1 MKRLMI
7 FVLMILIVSVACNS
21 IAASAERFDML
32 CERLK
37 KKDNTALNL
46 IVQDYRDFLNNTF
59 DENLKKSQ
67 IFSLEY
73 AMKNGFLSTASH
85 IAQSYRLVGDSK
97 KSFKIYKALAE
108 LGDSQSQGI
117 IGVMYKNGDG
127 TKQDYKEAIRWFS
140 KASEDNDSL
149 SLCVLG
155 EMYLMGDGVKKDYSS
170 AYKFL
175 KKASELGEP
184 RANAGL
190 GVIFYS
196 GYGVEKDC
204 NKAISYF
211 EKTDEIIDFNAQ
223 FILSNIYINYENCK
237 RMDLIKSII
246 ALNNAYKVHDFFK
259 RGQSDINQRIE
270 KIYDE
275 VVTMLKEDNKT
286 AEELCSIGLIYIEG
300 PSKYRNYI
308 EAFKFFQESAKLGNT
323 EAMYRLGLMHYT
335 GNGAPKDKKLAFEY
349 FEKAANLEH
358 PLAAYRLGTF
368 YYEDNKKILFK
379 WIMKAALNGNPNAQE
394 KLGMMY
400 YKGEGTEK
408 NYEEALKWFSESV
421 KNGNS
426 LAKKSLDQLKNNGKL
441 E

>member
-1 MKRLMI
+1 M
-7 FVLMILIVSVACNS
+7 ACNS
-21 IAASAERFDML
+21 IAASVEKFDML

-59 DENLKKSQ
+59 DENMRKSEV
-67 IFSLEY
+67 IILEY
-73 AMKNGFLSTASH
+73 AMKNGFFSTASH
-85 IAQSYRLVGDSK
+85 IAQVYRLVGDSK
-97 KSFKIYKALAE
+97 KSFKIYKALAD
-108 LGDSQSQGI
+108 LGDAQSQGI
-117 IGVMYKNGDG
+117 IGLMYKNGEG
-127 TKQDYKEAIRWFS
+127 TKQNCNEAIRWIS
-140 KASEDNDSL
+140 KASENNDSF

-155 EMYLMGDGVKKDYSS
+155 EMYLMGDGMKKDYSS

-175 KKASELGEP
+175 KKASELGEQ

-190 GVIFYS
+190 GLMFYS

-204 NKAISYF
+204 DKAISYF
-211 EKTDEIIDFNAQ
+211 EKTNEIIDGSSQ
-223 FILSNIYINYENCK
+223 FILAKLYVNYEDCK

-246 ALNNAYKVHDFFK
+246 ALNNAYKVPDFFK
-259 RGQSDINQRIE
+259 RGLSDINQKIE
-270 KIYDE
+270 KNYDE
-275 VVTMLKEDNKT
+275 IVTMLKEDNKT

-308 EAFKFFQESAKLGNT
+308 EAFKFFQESAKLGNA

-335 GNGAPKDKKLAFEY
+335 GSGAPEDKKLAFEY
-349 FEKAANLEH
+349 LEKAANLEH
-358 PLAAYRLGTF
+358 AWAAYRLGNF
-368 YYEDNKKILFK
+368 YYGDNKNILFK
-379 WIMKAALNGNPNAQE
+379 WIIKAASNGNPYAQNQ
-394 KLGMMY
+394 LGEMY

-408 NYEEALKWFSESV
+408 NYEEALKWFSVSV